1 MIPKDKVIS
10 TLTNVAYGL
19 AGLALYLLSSLLLS
33 PAIYLGLLMFG
44 SGFHH
49 YHLKHWSRKW
59 DYIAMYAMFAS
70 SAIFGVFG
78 SSWVTLTM
86 PLIFAVILW
95 FLFRCSRI
103 VIGVLTAIL
112 LLIIWIQAGA
122 VWMVGFLAFI
132 SLPFTFNTLGD
143 SLLIEGR
150 DYVHGLGW
158 HPPTAGALMFANIVL
173 YLSHI
178 HLLPF

>member
-10 TLTNVAYGL
+10 TLTNAAYGL
-19 AGLALYLLSSLLLS
+19 AGLALYSLSSLLLY
-33 PAIYLGLLMFG
+33 PAIYLGLLMLG

-49 YHLKHWSRKW
+49 YHLKSWSRKW
-59 DYIAMYAMFAS
+59 DYMAMYAIFAS
-70 SAIFGVFG
+70 TVIFGTFE
-78 SSWVTLTM
+78 SSWVIFTI
-86 PLIFAVILW
+86 PLIFAVILYV
-95 FLFRCSRI
+95 LFKCSRV

-112 LLIIWIQAGA
+112 LLVIWIQAGA
-122 VWMVGFLAFI
+122 VWMVGFLTFI
-132 SLPFTFNTLGD
+132 SLPFTFNMLGD
-143 SLLIEGR
+143 SLLSEGR